1 MSSILDAISAHRLE
15 QGRRLVGTLSPAVQ
29 RLVARC
35 GSAAHLVPDTL
46 LVALDLVDNHGPG
59 KQAYIT
65 GEEVGDAV
73 RDLVRRPLLSALAEV
88 GAAAAAA
95 RCRHCQPRQPLRLVT
110 CNRSGSS
117 AEGLEDLVMGKG
129 GTSDFDFMLEFDGP
143 FRWAPPGAEK
153 PADIE
158 PRFAPQLWAR
168 PTDNAGLVTLHWV
181 RTARCG
187 HEEPLEA
194 LPADSVRRLMLD
206 YCRVMMDG
214 EITPTGPAVNVKSD
228 DKDGGIDFVFCL
240 LVRGWWPAP
249 VWPDGA
255 PWDTSFGVHL
265 VPTGRP
271 GSKTEFI
278 EYRISLSRAELLA
291 VRQLCPGLR
300 AAVTALKAIK
310 NDLKE
315 SGVAIGDLKSY
326 FIKTAALW
334 LAQEP
339 HGGPRTGV
347 TDGVH
352 RLLDWL
358 ERRLDDGVLPCYFY
372 PAINVAAELSRDQ
385 RQAIIGSLRLVR
397 EHLTPLLMAC
407 CEKRQWSLDILL
419 EGRPTEPLSERQLRL
434 RLGRTLLL
442 QAVLEGIRFR
452 PTAPCWES
460 WWSYAIP
467 CLARAAPRLLQWYHH
482 MKSGTHYQQCY
493 LLMAWSVVD
502 PADLADGE
510 PMTSPVGDAVTL
522 DVTPLTRLLTDSDL
536 VLLLG
541 EPAAVAAWC
550 RRERPA
556 GLTAEP
562 DTPRGRAELLL
573 RPELLLRALD
583 EAVPGAMDVWREVD
597 REDKEAWEG
606 NFRPPATYQRCRG
619 WLEQHLSCDLQ
630 YRLRVKL
637 PEMDGPTVV
646 ATAGL
651 WRRRMQ
657 QLLTGDRLRA
667 AYDAAVGRW
676 PDRWQLLQH
685 YLAEDDEQDS
695 SHGDR
700 DGEIEDEEQ
709 HCDEEEQPSEGPARP
724 HGQRWQLIEQQ
735 HQQRWK
741 ELELQHQQLWQELEH
756 PGHEERVRMDKEHE
770 EERRHL
776 EQKHGTEWQNLDE
789 RHYEERIAIHQ
800 QHSEDTGCLNMPTED
815 QLRQL
820 DCSHQQQ
827 WENLQHTLQQQ
838 WQELEQR
845 HQRESRELEERHP
858 NTGSEEKKIR
868 LLEECSN
875 RRHELQ
881 EELQK
886 ELEKELERQK
896 KEELKE
902 ELKNELRDEL
912 RKELREE
919 LKKELKEELREELKK
934 MLCDQLQQQQCPA
947 EDRPPRAV
955 GGEASGEQRRGSDL
969 RPTPRT
975 EACPAR
981 PAGKRRH
988 QEPPAADAGQPPDA
1002 KRARPDVSDGQQ

>member
-1 MSSILDAISAHRLE
+1 MSNIFDAISALRLE

-29 RLVARC
+29 QLVERC
-35 GSAAHLVPDTL
+35 GSAAHLVADTL
-46 LVALDLVDNHGPG
+46 LVATDLVKNHGPG
-59 KQAYIT
+59 LQAYIT
-65 GEEVGDAV
+65 GQEVGDAV
-73 RDLVRRPLLSALAEV
+73 GDLVRRPLLSALAEV

-110 CNRSGSS
+110 RNRSGSM
-117 AEGLEDLVMGKG
+117 AEGLDDGIIGKG
-129 GTSDFDFMLEFDGP
+129 GTSDFDIMLEFDGP
-143 FRWAPPGAEK
+143 FRWAPPGAE

-158 PRFAPQLWAR
+158 PRSAPQLWAR
-168 PTDNAGLVTLHWV
+168 PTDNAGFVTLHWV

-194 LPADSVRRLMLD
+194 LPADSVRRMMVD
-206 YCRVMMDG
+206 YCRVMMGG
-214 EITPTGPAVNVKSD
+214 EITPTGPAVNVKRPGNPT
-228 DKDGGIDFVFCL
+228 DGGADFVFCL

-310 NDLKE
+310 NILKE

-326 FIKTAALW
+326 FMKTAALW
-334 LAQEP
+334 VAQET

-358 ERRLDDGVLPCYFY
+358 ERRLDDGVLPCFFY
-372 PAINVAAELSRDQ
+372 PAINVAAELTADQ

-407 CEKRQWSLDILL
+407 CGKRWSLNILL
-419 EGRPTEPLSERQLRL
+419 EGRPKEPLSERQLRL

-442 QAVLEGIRFR
+442 SAVLEGIWLR

-460 WWSYAIP
+460 WWSHAIP
-467 CLARAAPRLLQWYHH
+467 RLARAAPRLLQWYHH
-482 MKSGTHYQQCY
+482 RCSGTHYQQCY

-510 PMTSPVGDAVTL
+510 PMTSPVGDVTVTL

-536 VLLLG
+536 VPLLG

-573 RPELLLRALD
+573 RPELLLRALG
-583 EAVPGAMDVWREVD
+583 EAVPRLMDVWRELD
-597 REDKEAWEG
+597 RKVKEALEG
-606 NFRPPATYQRCRG
+606 NFRPPATYQQCREV
-619 WLEQHLSCDLQ
+619 LERDLSCDLQ
-630 YRLRVKL
+630 YWLRDDL

-651 WRRRMQ
+651 WRRRLQ

-695 SHGDR
+695 PQGDR
-700 DGEIEDEEQ
+700 DRGVEDEEQ
-709 HCDEEEQPSEGPARP
+709 HCDEEEQTSEGPARP
-724 HGQRWQLIEQQ
+724 HRQRWQLIEQQ

-741 ELELQHQQLWQELEH
+741 ELELQHQQLWQELED
-756 PGHEERVRMDKEHE
+756 PGHEERVRMDKKHE
-770 EERRHL
+770 EERRYLGL
-776 EQKHGTEWQNLDE
+776 EHGKEWQNME
-789 RHYEERIAIHQ
+789 KCHYEERIELHKQ
-800 QHSEDTGCLNMPTED
+800 QGEGNTYLNLPIWNPLE
-815 QLRQL
+815 QL
-820 DCSHQQQ
+820 DQYHELL
-827 WENLQHTLQQQ
+827 WEGLQLTLQQQ
-838 WQELEQR
+838 WQELEQK
-845 HQRESRELEERHP
+845 HQRESRDLEDRHP
-858 NTGSEEKKIR
+858 NTSSEEELNR

-881 EELQK
+881 VELQK
-886 ELEKELERQK
+886 ELDKELEKQCQ
-896 KEELKE
+896 EQQCFEIE
-902 ELKNELRDEL
+902 SNE
-912 RKELREE
+912 
-919 LKKELKEELREELKK
+919 
-934 MLCDQLQQQQCPA
+934 QQQQQQQQR
-947 EDRPPRAV
+947 DR
-955 GGEASGEQRRGSDL
+955 QINQ
-969 RPTPRT
+969 TP
-975 EACPAR
+975 
-981 PAGKRRH
+981 
-988 QEPPAADAGQPPDA
+988 
-1002 KRARPDVSDGQQ
+1002 